1 MAGGVLRL
9 GDANTGG
16 GLITVGDPTVL
27 VNGRPIAT
35 VFSPVSPHPPCGAKG
50 GQAHCNAHTQL
61 KPNTIL
67 VNGKP
72 IAVWPGIDTCGH
84 PRITGSFD
92 VIVGGT

>member
-1 MAGGVLRL
+1 MAGGVLRV

-35 VFSPVSPHPPCGAKG
+35 VFAPVSPHPPCGPKG
-50 GQAHCNAHTQL
+50 YAHCIAHTQL
-61 KPNTIL
+61 KPSSVL

-72 IAVWPGIDTCGH
+72 VATWPSVDTCGH
-84 PRITGSFD
+84 PRVTGSFD
-92 VIVGGT
+92 VIFGGS